1 MGFGV
6 VFRVLAIS
14 AMQSG
19 VMHGKT
25 IARSHS
31 VLMHACMRGDCSQ
44 LSIECPTDTRAGR
57 ARLEGSR
64 QTGACLE
71 HGFGFLGRFCV

>member
-31 VLMHACMRGDCSQ
+31 VLMHACMAGDCIQ
-44 LSIECPTDTRAGR
+44 LSIECPTDMRAGR
-57 ARLEGSR
+57 ARLAGSR
-64 QTGACLE
+64 QPVAYLE
-71 HGFGFLGRFCV
+71 HGFGFLARFWV